1 MFLVIC
7 FVVFFNIYLYGVL
20 DFRYDLDKIELF
32 IKIICLMC
40 FRMGK
45 IKVNR
50 YGDRFVFELCNYLS
64 FRLNVNSVIR
74 VLIDN

>member
-1 MFLVIC
+1 MVIC

-32 IKIICLMC
+32 IKIIRLTC